1 MVPQVLPTSAL
12 VQWRPPFD
20 GNSPIL
26 SYQLQYRKLGDKEWS
41 VFKEAIKEVITVIED
56 LESCSSYRFRVSASN
71 ELGQSLMSEA
81 TALIE
86 TPDPNKSK
94 ENVLFFFGHFSTHL
108 CLVIGQII
116 PDYFNNYAI
125 NINLLIH
132 DVPKWPDIV

>member
-86 TPDPNKSK
+86 TPDPSKSK
-94 ENVLFFFGHFSTHL
+94 ENFFLQFYYTSLFGNR
-108 CLVIGQII
+108 I
-116 PDYFNNYAI
+116 
-125 NINLLIH
+125 
-132 DVPKWPDIV
+132 K

>member
-20 GNSPIL
+20 GNSLIL

-94 ENVLFFFGHFSTHL
+94 ENVFVFLAI
-108 CLVIGQII
+108 LVHI
-116 PDYFNNYAI
+116 F
-125 NINLLIH
+125 
-132 DVPKWPDIV
+132 VW